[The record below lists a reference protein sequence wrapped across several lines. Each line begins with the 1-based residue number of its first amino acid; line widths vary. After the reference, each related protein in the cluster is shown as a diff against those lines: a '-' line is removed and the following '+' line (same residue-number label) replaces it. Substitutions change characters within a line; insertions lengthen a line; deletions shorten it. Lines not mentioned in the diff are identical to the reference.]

1 MKIAFVST
9 HNAVRSIMAESVAR
23 KMSRLALLSPEI
35 YSAGV
40 EPAREVPE
48 EVLRL
53 LQEKGYSV
61 ENLYPK
67 SLEDIPYNKIDILIT
82 LSPEARDNCPYSIFH
97 MRREHWVVEDVK
109 LMKEENLLKTL
120 SQIEELVKA
129 LFRIN

>member
-1 MKIAFVST
+1 M
-9 HNAVRSIMAESVAR
+9 
-23 KMSRLALLSPEI
+23 

-82 LSPEARDNCPYSIFH
+82 LSPEARDNCPYSISH

>member
-40 EPAREVPE
+40 EPAREAPE

-82 LSPEARDNCPYSIFH
+82 LSPEARDNCPYSISH